1 MNTATIGVKQLYKEL
16 KNIARD
22 TKKGKSFLVMN
33 RSEPLFRIEPV
44 VVKPQKSMDD
54 LFKIHFSGDKNL
66 SKDIDKILYGA
77 KK

>member
-1 MNTATIGVKQLYKEL
+1 MNTTIGVKQLHKEL

-33 RSEPLFRIEPV
+33 RSEPIFRIEPV
-44 VVKPQKSMDD
+44 TQKPQKGLDAF
-54 LFKIHFSGDKNL
+54 LNIHFSGDKNL

-77 KK
+77 NR

>member
-1 MNTATIGVKQLYKEL
+1 MSTTIGVKQLYREL

-44 VVKPQKSMDD
+44 AVKPQKG
-54 LFKIHFSGDKNL
+54 LEAFFNIHFKGDKNL
-66 SKDIDKILYGA
+66 SKDIDKILYGG
-77 KK
+77 K

>member
-1 MNTATIGVKQLYKEL
+1 MNTTTIGVKQLYKEL

-33 RSEPLFRIEPV
+33 RSEPIFRIEPV
-44 VVKPQKSMDD
+44 AQKPQKG
-54 LFKIHFSGDKNL
+54 LEAFLNIHFSGDKNL

-77 KK
+77 K